1 MYIVHTYLDLK
12 LEFQNAR
19 QDSRS
24 LLTLV
29 LGPEQWESSPFIFP
43 FFLLLHFKKTILC
56 QVKRK
61 EFAIL
66 RSVLYYLTNKNIAI
80 SFCYVIKHT
89 ETYWLEMGQLWNTFA
104 KELLRIF
111 LGRKYTVYSM
121 TYGRL
126 WSRENYMH

>member
-1 MYIVHTYLDLK
+1 MFFVRTFVCADLFVF
-12 LEFQNAR
+12 LCF
-19 QDSRS
+19 S
-24 LLTLV
+24 
-29 LGPEQWESSPFIFP
+29 FP

-89 ETYWLEMGQLWNTFA
+89 ETGNGTAIKYFCERTI
-104 KELLRIF
+104 EDIF
-111 LGRKYTVYSM
+111 G
-121 TYGRL
+121 
-126 WSRENYMH
+126 